1 MKFIHVGDLHLGA
14 CPETERGWGEER
26 KKDIEQSLSEVI
38 ALANEEQADFL
49 FLCGDIFHKKP
60 SLRDLNRLDS
70 FLSQLVCTKVFMI
83 AGNHDSGE
91 RLSSLKDPGKKK
103 GFIFC

>member
-14 CPETERGWGEER
+14 CSEAERGWGEER

-49 FLCGDIFHKKP
+49 FLCGEY
-60 SLRDLNRLDS
+60 
-70 FLSQLVCTKVFMI
+70 LSQKT
-83 AGNHDSGE
+83 N
-91 RLSSLKDPGKKK
+91 P
-103 GFIFC
+103 

>member
-1 MKFIHVGDLHLGA
+1 MKFIHVGDLRSGA

-49 FLCGDIFHKKP
+49 FLCGGI
-60 SLRDLNRLDS
+60 S
-70 FLSQLVCTKVFMI
+70 FTK
-83 AGNHDSGE
+83 NH
-91 RLSSLKDPGKKK
+91 P
-103 GFIFC
+103 

>member
-38 ALANEEQADFL
+38 
-49 FLCGDIFHKKP
+49 GWPMK
-60 SLRDLNRLDS
+60 NRQTSCFCVGIS
-70 FLSQLVCTKVFMI
+70 FTK
-83 AGNHDSGE
+83 NH
-91 RLSSLKDPGKKK
+91 P
-103 GFIFC
+103 

>member
-49 FLCGDIFHKKP
+49 FLCGDI
-60 SLRDLNRLDS
+60 
-70 FLSQLVCTKVFMI
+70 
-83 AGNHDSGE
+83 
-91 RLSSLKDPGKKK
+91 
-103 GFIFC
+103 